1 MLDEKPVLINISM
14 RHIPDN
20 RISHRKINCLRTP
33 IVCRHSNCIST
44 FRILYSSLL
53 LEDPL
58 DLDEGE
64 AVRLPDGERGPDGH
78 GGDHGAE

>member
-1 MLDEKPVLINISM
+1 M
-14 RHIPDN
+14 RHNPDINLISAQENTLPPHSN
-20 RISHRKINCLRTP
+20 RCLL
-33 IVCRHSNCIST
+33 SNCISIY
-44 FRILYSSLL
+44 RIILSRYQETLHTLSLL